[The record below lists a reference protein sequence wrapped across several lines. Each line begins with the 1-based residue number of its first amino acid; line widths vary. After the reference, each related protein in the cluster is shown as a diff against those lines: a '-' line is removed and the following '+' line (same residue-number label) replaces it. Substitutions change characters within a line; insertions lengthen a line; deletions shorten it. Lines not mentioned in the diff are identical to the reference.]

1 MLLSIGV
8 SCSRHARSR
17 KKEGGLEVTE
27 AAILTPRKNGL
38 PRMIGETMIVLGV
51 ILLLIGYFTGLSIL
65 YTIGGILLIIG
76 VVLWILGAVGRPV
89 GGRKV
94 WF

>member
-1 MLLSIGV
+1 MDLPESEILIIREPSLD
-8 SCSRHARSR
+8 RS
-17 KKEGGLEVTE
+17 EEQ
-27 AAILTPRKNGL
+27 
-38 PRMIGETMIVLGV
+38 MIVLGV

-65 YTIGGILLIIG
+65 YTIGGILLVIG

>member
-1 MLLSIGV
+1 
-8 SCSRHARSR
+8 
-17 KKEGGLEVTE
+17 
-27 AAILTPRKNGL
+27 
-38 PRMIGETMIVLGV
+38 
-51 ILLLIGYFTGLSIL
+51 LLIGYFTSLSIL
-65 YTIGGILLIIG
+65 YTIGAILVVVG

>member
-1 MLLSIGV
+1 
-8 SCSRHARSR
+8 
-17 KKEGGLEVTE
+17 
-27 AAILTPRKNGL
+27 
-38 PRMIGETMIVLGV
+38 MIVLGI
-51 ILLLIGYFTGLSIL
+51 ILLLVGYFTGISIL

-76 VVLWILGAVGRPV
+76 IILFILGAVGRPV